1 MPFSWNSSTVSSA
14 SSANCLRLA
23 SSLPMARIASMA
35 FSSILAWGGWPA
47 LKRPDAMTKKN
58 AGQPPHAK
66 IDEKAMDAMRAMG
79 KELASLKQFALEAE
93 ETVDE
98 FHESGRSEE
107 RRGGKARR

>member
-1 MPFSWNSSTVSSA
+1 
-14 SSANCLRLA
+14 
-23 SSLPMARIASMA
+23 MARIASMA

-47 LKRPDAMTKKN
+47 FFLVIASGRFS

-98 FHESGRSEE
+98 FHENGMKVQMSTLR
-107 RRGGKARR
+107 KILVARPHSIQATALADG